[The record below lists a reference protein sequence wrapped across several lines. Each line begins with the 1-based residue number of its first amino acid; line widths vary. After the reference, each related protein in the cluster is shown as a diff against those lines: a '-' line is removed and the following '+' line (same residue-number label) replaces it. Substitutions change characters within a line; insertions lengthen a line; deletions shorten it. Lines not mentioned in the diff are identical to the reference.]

1 MKALLQKIAS
11 KHELLVS
18 FYTTWCGTCNLL
30 KPELEKFTRK
40 YGELVEIIEINLDQD
55 SHFISNFK
63 IIRMPTLIFFRDGE
77 EVWRKEGLVGAEEI
91 HSMFESAVGSGL

>member
-1 MKALLQKIAS
+1 MKTILQKIAS
-11 KHELLVS
+11 KQELLVN

-40 YGELVEIIEINLDQD
+40 YGELVEILEINLDQD

-63 IIRMPTLIFFRDGE
+63 IIRMPTLIFFRDGK

-91 HSMFESAVGSGL
+91 YLLYEEMGSEI

>member
-1 MKALLQKIAS
+1 M
-11 KHELLVS
+11 
-18 FYTTWCGTCNLL
+18 

-91 HSMFESAVGSGL
+91 HSMFESGVGSGL